1 MGLEM
6 KEIELKA
13 HLNQGKGKSRLG
25 GGELLAPSVR
35 AEDARHGTACHLVLS
50 AEQCGMPP

>member
-25 GGELLAPSVR
+25 GGVLPAPSVR
-35 AEDARHGTACHLVLS
+35 AEDACDATACYL
-50 AEQCGMPP
+50 